1 MALLGD
7 PGQPLKLLDLLAKA
21 ARNRKCVAY
30 RIPTEKGKKDSCDLF
45 YMTSLA
51 SYQQAFRSIAVSNLP
66 QLRNFGGENNQFL
79 RLKTADD
86 KNTYNRLFKRKDQWL
101 KLEGPVQVE
110 AQLVSPMDGELAG
123 HISWKDLAEKLKG
136 CNTTGKNPKVQVQN
150 NSALNLGVPE
160 ETAAAIATTATAP
173 TGTPALRQPFIDEAF
188 DNPTV
193 PFYLR
198 TGARKGVIYDDDSED
213 SDAQSPR
220 TPPPTNLETPK
231 PKAKSPSILL
241 HPKSPLFGLTRLAT
255 PAVSNDFSVL
265 MEDAQQAAQEDA
277 QQAAQETPPAPT
289 WMQQRNKTP
298 PPANGETH
306 VVVAEVLQR
315 PEDQSHPALSPVPEV
330 VTMEDDLDDPEE
342 PPLEIRPPVQQEPL
356 ADPDPQRQEQRQP
369 VTEQRAATPAE
380 QRAATPT
387 EQRVATPTGPNTH
400 VLDLNALLLD
410 VPTDPDPR
418 AEVVIPPVESLLDP
432 VINRFGSLM
441 AEYDNMSVTILRHTN
456 LLHDNRFP
464 VLPVPKLF
472 QVPSVRRVAV
482 DDLAADLN
490 RIYEE
495 AAEKASMALIRAEV
509 EASKLIRSELSF
521 ISRSRIWTMD
531 DLATAQAIRLS
542 RSNRLQPYRPSNRPP
557 TVFFEV
563 VDGVI
568 KPHTAAAEAHTT
580 AGREAGS
587 AVTTQQPPAKK
598 KVTIAPTPKVT
609 NSRLTPEQKKE
620 KNRRRLESRKRRRAE
635 RHTAAT
641 GAAPSTAAPNAA
653 APSTPAPSAPAGPAG
668 NGQQPRQ
675 TGNRGNNRNDQQPPR
690 GNHRDNRQPTR
701 GNFRNDQRPPPGN
714 HRSDP
719 PPPRTSVFNRLGER
733 PHHSKLPGNV
743 KIMAVVRA
751 HRRDPTPRPPGYRTN
766 YELVAAAAEHRTG
779 PRATSHGGRQRSNG
793 EQPNGERRNQDSTH
807 SRTNY

>member
-1 MALLGD
+1 M
-7 PGQPLKLLDLLAKA
+7 
-21 ARNRKCVAY
+21 AY

-51 SYQQAFRSIAVSNLP
+51 SYQRAFRNIAVSNLP

-79 RLKTADD
+79 RLKTAED

-101 KLEGPVQVE
+101 RLEGPIQVE

-123 HISWKDLAEKLKG
+123 HISWEDLAVKLKS

-150 NSALNLGVPE
+150 NSALNLDAPE

-198 TGARKGVIYDDDSED
+198 TGPRKGVIYDDDSED

-241 HPKSPLFGLTRLAT
+241 HPNSPLFGLTRLAT
-255 PAVSNDFSVL
+255 PAVTNDFSVL
-265 MEDAQQAAQEDA
+265 MEDAQQAALEDA
-277 QQAAQETPPAPT
+277 QRAAQETTPAPT
-289 WMQQRNKTP
+289 WMQQRDKTP

-306 VVVAEVLQR
+306 VVAVEVLQR
-315 PEDQSHPALSPVPEV
+315 PEGQFHPALSPVPET
-330 VTMEDDLDDPEE
+330 VTMEDDSDDSDDPEE
-342 PPLEIRPPVQQEPL
+342 PPLEARPPVQQQPP

-369 VTEQRAATPAE
+369 VTEQRAATPS
-380 QRAATPT
+380 
-387 EQRVATPTGPNTH
+387 GPNTH

-410 VPTDPDPR
+410 VPVDPDPR
-418 AEVVIPPVESLLDP
+418 AEVVIPPVESLLDSD
-432 VINRFGSLM
+432 INRFGSLM
-441 AEYDNMSVTILRHTN
+441 AEYDNISVTILRHTN

-542 RSNRLQPYRPSNRPP
+542 RSNRLQPYKPSNKPP

-587 AVTTQQPPAKK
+587 TVKEQPPTKK

-635 RHTAAT
+635 QNAAAT
-641 GAAPSTAAPNAA
+641 SVAPATAAPNAT
-653 APSTPAPSAPAGPAG
+653 APPAPAPSAPAGPAG

-675 TGNRGNNRNDQQPPR
+675 TGNRGNNRNYQQPPR
-690 GNHRDNRQPTR
+690 GNHRDDHRDDSRDNHRDNRQPTH
-701 GNFRNDQRPPPGN
+701 GNDQRPPSGN
-714 HRSDP
+714 RRSNQ
-719 PPPRTSVFNRLGER
+719 PPPRPSVFNRLGER

-743 KIMAVVRA
+743 KIMEVVRA
-751 HRRDPTPRPPGYRTN
+751 HRRDPTPRQPGYRTN

-793 EQPNGERRNQDSTH
+793 EQPSGERRNQDSTR